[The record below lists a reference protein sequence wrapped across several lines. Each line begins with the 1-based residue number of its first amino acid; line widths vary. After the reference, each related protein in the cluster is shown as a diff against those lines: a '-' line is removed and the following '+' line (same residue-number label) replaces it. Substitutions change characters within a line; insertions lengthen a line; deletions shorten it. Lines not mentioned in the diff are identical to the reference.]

1 MQQMPGD
8 NNGGNGTTSSDLSNA
23 GGGGVPE
30 VEGDLAVV
38 VSGPDMKADSA
49 SGGIAK
55 QLPSQPQ
62 LL

>member
-8 NNGGNGTTSSDLSNA
+8 NSGGNGTTSSDLSNA
-23 GGGGVPE
+23 GGVPE